1 MSRGRALLW
10 TLLGPPLCGL
20 LIAGLITAGWLT
32 AGRPDPLSGETW
44 FRVEQVTGAA
54 SYTAVPGQPLF
65 FLVVGNDFRPSG
77 PGGMRGDSIHLI
89 GVNPTLGTATVLG
102 FPRDLAVAIPG
113 SGTDKI
119 NAANQIGGLQLTTET
134 VSQLVGVPI
143 PYAVQTDF
151 DGFIAM
157 IDEMGGIDIN
167 IPVSM
172 HDPDAGS
179 DFEPGPRHLTGDEA
193 LRFSRDRH
201 SLPNGDIGRSENQGL
216 LIISA
221 LATLQAQGGPPT
233 RALTLL
239 GILARHAELQGVG
252 FAEFYRFARL
262 AFSLNPAA
270 IRNVVT
276 PTGGGSGSNLSL
288 GAGAQALFEDFR
300 DDATLQLH

>member
-1 MSRGRALLW
+1 MSRKRALLW
-10 TLLGPPLCGL
+10 TLLGPPLCGIL
-20 LIAGLITAGWLT
+20 FAGLITAGWLT
-32 AGRPDPLSGETW
+32 VGRPDPLSGETW
-44 FRVEQVTGAA
+44 LRVEQVTGAA
-54 SYTAVPGQPLF
+54 SYTSTPQQPVF

-77 PGGMRGDSIHLI
+77 PGGQRGDSIHLI
-89 GVNPTLGTATVLG
+89 GVNPALGSATILG
-102 FPRDLAVAIPG
+102 FPRDLAVPIPG

-119 NAANQIGGLQLTTET
+119 NAAMQLGGLQLTTQT
-134 VSQLVGVPI
+134 VSQLVGVEI
-143 PYAVQTDF
+143 PYAVTTDF

-167 IPVSM
+167 IPVPM

-216 LIISA
+216 LIVSA
-221 LATLQAQGGPPT
+221 LATLQAQGTSAT
-233 RALTLL
+233 RALGLL
-239 GILARHAELQGVG
+239 GILARHAELQGVN

-288 GAGAQALFEDFR
+288 GAGAQALFDDVR
-300 DDATLQLH
+300 DDGVLQSH